1 MFYKLFFR
9 RILFFL
15 NPEFSHNFVFKL
27 LKILFLIPG
36 FRYLLRFSYCVTD
49 DRLKR
54 KLFGLRFKNPI
65 GLAAGFDKNAQ
76 MFNEL
81 TEFGFGFI
89 EIGTVTPL
97 PQEGN
102 PKPRLFRLKKDRALI
117 NRMGFN
123 NDGIEVIVKRL
134 KNKYNDIIIGGNIGK
149 NKMTPNEEASRDYI
163 KCFEKIA
170 PYVDYLVLNISS
182 PNTPGLVKL
191 QNKSYLTQL
200 LSEIQNLNFKKYNKP
215 ILIKISPD
223 LTLEQLDEIL
233 ELIYKFKIS
242 GVIATNTTSKRE
254 GLKTVNKIVTDY
266 GPGGLSGA
274 PLKLK
279 STQIIS
285 YINKK
290 TSGLLPIIAVGGIM
304 DEDDVIQM
312 LDAGAS
318 LVQIYTA
325 FVYQGPSII
334 KKMNQ
339 KILSS

>member
-1 MFYKLFFR
+1 MHDTLKPLGS
-9 RILFFL
+9 FL
-15 NPEFSHNFVFKL
+15 SD
-27 LKILFLIPG
+27 IP
-36 FRYLLRFSYCVTD
+36 RFDS
-49 DRLKR
+49 
-54 KLFGLRFKNPI
+54 
-65 GLAAGFDKNAQ
+65 
-76 MFNEL
+76 
-81 TEFGFGFI
+81 
-89 EIGTVTPL
+89 
-97 PQEGN
+97 
-102 PKPRLFRLKKDRALI
+102 
-117 NRMGFN
+117 
-123 NDGIEVIVKRL
+123 
-134 KNKYNDIIIGGNIGK
+134 
-149 NKMTPNEEASRDYI
+149 
-163 KCFEKIA
+163 
-170 PYVDYLVLNISS
+170 
-182 PNTPGLVKL
+182 
-191 QNKSYLTQL
+191 
-200 LSEIQNLNFKKYNKP
+200 
-215 ILIKISPD
+215 
-223 LTLEQLDEIL
+223 LEQLDEIL

>member
-1 MFYKLFFR
+1 M
-9 RILFFL
+9 
-15 NPEFSHNFVFKL
+15 
-27 LKILFLIPG
+27 
-36 FRYLLRFSYCVTD
+36 
-49 DRLKR
+49 
-54 KLFGLRFKNPI
+54 
-65 GLAAGFDKNAQ
+65 
-76 MFNEL
+76 
-81 TEFGFGFI
+81 
-89 EIGTVTPL
+89 
-97 PQEGN
+97 
-102 PKPRLFRLKKDRALI
+102 
-117 NRMGFN
+117 
-123 NDGIEVIVKRL
+123 
-134 KNKYNDIIIGGNIGK
+134 
-149 NKMTPNEEASRDYI
+149 
-163 KCFEKIA
+163 
-170 PYVDYLVLNISS
+170 
-182 PNTPGLVKL
+182 
-191 QNKSYLTQL
+191 
-200 LSEIQNLNFKKYNKP
+200 
-215 ILIKISPD
+215 
-223 LTLEQLDEIL
+223 EQLDEIL

-266 GPGGLSGA
+266 GRGGLSGA

-312 LDAGAS
+312 LDSGAS